1 MSYDFSKLKN
11 YLDTKIVG
19 KMAPGVDI
27 AVIYKGDE
35 VFRYTVG
42 YADEENKVKLTKDH
56 LFDIYSATKVIT
68 CTAGFIAI
76 EQGLFLPGD
85 PVSWYIPEIDNLT
98 YYKTETEVVK
108 NDKIMVIQDL
118 FCMSAGFDY
127 DCGCKEIRDVV
138 AKNPNANTEEVIK
151 AFLTRP
157 LKFRPKERYCYSM
170 CHDVLALVIE
180 KASGMRF
187 ADFVKKYIFDPLD
200 MKDAYFH
207 LPESEKHR
215 KSAKYTYNDQTKK
228 YERRSSDNDYFV
240 PTNMYDSGGAGVV
253 TNLNEYSKIA
263 YALTH
268 GGVGKNGN
276 KIISAQSIAHMRT
289 NLLDEQRLKI
299 YHAWSFN
306 NPGYG
311 YGYGVRVK
319 MEKGLTSNFA
329 SGEFGWDGAAG
340 FMACFEPELDLAI
353 IYAQHVL
360 NPHNYENHNRIKN
373 FVHLALFD

>member
-1 MSYDFSKLKN
+1 MAYDFSNLKN
-11 YLDTKIVG
+11 YLDNKIIG

-27 AVIYKGDE
+27 AVIYKGEE
-35 VFRYTVG
+35 VYRYTAG
-42 YADEENKVKLTKDH
+42 YADEENKIKLTKDH

-68 CTAGFIAI
+68 CTAGLIAI

-85 PVSWYIPEIDNLT
+85 PVSWYIPEINDLT
-98 YYKTETEVVK
+98 YYKTETEVAK
-108 NDKIMVIQDL
+108 NDKVMVIQDL
-118 FCMSAGFDY
+118 FSMSAGFDY
-127 DCGCKEIRDVV
+127 DVGCKEIRDVV
-138 AKNPNANTEEVIK
+138 AKNPNATTEEVLK
-151 AFLTRP
+151 AFFTRP
-157 LKFRPKERYCYSM
+157 LRFRPKERYMYSM

-215 KSAKYTYNDQTKK
+215 KSAKYAYNDQTKK
-228 YERRSSDNDYFV
+228 YERRSSENDYFV
-240 PTNMYDSGGAGVV
+240 PTNMYDSGGAGVI

-299 YHAWSFN
+299 YHNWSYN

-373 FVHLALFD
+373 FVHLALFE